1 MYSHFP
7 AAWTSPT
14 ELIYTANGTSS
25 EADFVTRTE
34 HEIPF
39 TADIEF
45 PSPNYTH
52 KHFDFDEAQPH
63 VVKGIFAPC
72 LSPNG
77 RSIAFVALNQLY
89 ILEIGDATPKQ
100 ITHDTFYKQGP
111 VWSPDGRQLAYVSD
125 KDGIENVYL
134 LDLVTGKERALFPSN
149 SEAQIFPA
157 WSPDG
162 KWIAFQNQ
170 TGATRL
176 ASVESGNVSP
186 LLQRRFFPGRP
197 SFSSDGK
204 NCSHCDGKAIL
215 TSLSRG
221 YKFQF

>member
-1 MYSHFP
+1 MVRLFLEDMTMYSHFLRLDLSNGVDLYSK
-7 AAWTSPT
+7 WTHRPSGS
-14 ELIYTANGTSS
+14 LLRALSM
-25 EADFVTRTE
+25 R
-34 HEIPF
+34 IPF
-39 TADIEF
+39 TADIESHR
-45 PSPNYTH
+45 PIYTH

-162 KWIAFQNQ
+162 KWIAFQIRQ
-170 TGATRL
+170 
-176 ASVESGNVSP
+176 V
-186 LLQRRFFPGRP
+186 LLGWQV
-197 SFSSDGK
+197 
-204 NCSHCDGKAIL
+204 
-215 TSLSRG
+215 
-221 YKFQF
+221 